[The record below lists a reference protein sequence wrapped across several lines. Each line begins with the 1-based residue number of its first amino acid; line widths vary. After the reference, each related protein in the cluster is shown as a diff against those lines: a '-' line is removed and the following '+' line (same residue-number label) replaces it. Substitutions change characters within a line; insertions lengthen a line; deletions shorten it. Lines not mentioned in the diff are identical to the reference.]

1 MNPLPVVV
9 GGGGRKAGKTE
20 LVCAIVRAL
29 PQMHWTAV
37 KVSHPHSGAGWSMAE
52 EFNGSGRADTSRY
65 LLAGAARAYW
75 VQAAAGDLPAAA
87 GAIREAIRGRNA
99 IIESNA
105 IVDFLDPGL
114 YLMVLGGEGEPK
126 ESARR
131 RMDRVDAFVRW
142 DAAGGEWLGKPLFG
156 AARGAPLPA
165 PLLRW
170 IVQFAGRNAT
180 DTDRRPSDSQE

>member
-1 MNPLPVVV
+1 VSALLVAV
-9 GGGGRKAGKTE
+9 GGGWRKAGKTE
-20 LVCAIVRAL
+20 LVCAILRGL
-29 PQMHWTAV
+29 PHLDWTAV
-37 KVSHPHSGAGWSMAE
+37 KVSHPHTGAGWSMAE
-52 EFNGSGRADTSRY
+52 ERDRSGGADTSRY

-87 GAIREAIRGRNA
+87 AAIRETVRGRNA
-99 IIESNA
+99 ILESNA
-105 IVDFLDPGL
+105 IVDFVNPGL

-142 DAAGGEWLGKPLFG
+142 DGTGGEWLGKPVFG
-156 AARGAPLPA
+156 AARGAPLPE

-170 IVQFAGRNAT
+170 IVQLAGRNAT
-180 DTDRRPSDSQE
+180 ATDRRPSASQE